1 MSIISMQCID
11 NTLTITD
18 ASLIDLSGTNSISFS
33 FCSKWDGYTKN
44 VLFYMTPSQ
53 TYLVGVTDDS
63 VTIPSVL
70 ISEGSCFCF
79 VVKGTKSGAEDR
91 ETQIFRCHIESDEL
105 VAENPTESIRE
116 IVFKRIK
123 DLENGAV
130 VSGMSFSD
138 TGKTY
143 TYTGG

>member
-18 ASLIDLSGTNSISFS
+18 APLIDLSGTNSISFS
-33 FCSKWDGYTKN
+33 FCSKWSGYTKTL
-44 VLFYMTPSQ
+44 LFYMTPTQ
-53 TYLVGVTDDS
+53 TYLESVSNDS

-91 ETQIFRCHIESDEL
+91 ESQIFRCHIESGEL
-105 VAENPTESIRE
+105 VADNPTESIRE
-116 IVFKRIK
+116 IVFKRLK

-130 VSGMSFSD
+130 MSGMTFSD

-143 TYTGG
+143 KYTGG

>member
-18 ASLIDLSGTNSISFS
+18 VPLIDFSGTNTISFS
-33 FCSKWDGYTKN
+33 FCSKWEGYTKT

-53 TYLVGVTDDS
+53 TYLENVASDS
-63 VTIPSVL
+63 VTIPSIL

-91 ETQIFRCHIESDEL
+91 ESQIFRCHVESGEM
-105 VAENPTESIRE
+105 VADNPTESIRE
-116 IVFKRIK
+116 IFSKRLK
-123 DLENGAV
+123 DLESGSV
-130 VSGMSFSD
+130 VSGVTFSD

>member
-11 NTLTITD
+11 KTLTITD
-18 ASLIDLSGTNSISFS
+18 APIVDIGGLNTIQFS
-33 FCSKWDGYTKN
+33 FCPMWDGYEKT
-44 VLFYMTPSQ
+44 VLFYLTPSQ
-53 TYLVGVTDDS
+53 TYLESVLNDS

-91 ETQIFRCHIESDEL
+91 ETQIFRCHIESGVV

-116 IVFKRIK
+116 IFSKRLT
-123 DLENGAV
+123 DLENGSV
-130 VSGMSFSD
+130 VSGMTFNN
-138 TGKTY
+138 TGTTY
-143 TYTGG
+143 TYTGA

>member
-1 MSIISMQCID
+1 MATISMICVD
-11 NTLTITD
+11 KVLTITD
-18 ASLIDLSGTNSISFS
+18 APLIELDGTNSISFS
-33 FCSKWDGYTKN
+33 FCPKWDGYTKT
-44 VLFYMTPSQ
+44 VLFYLTPSQ
-53 TYLVGVTDDS
+53 TYLESVSNDS

-91 ETQIFRCHIESDEL
+91 ETQIFRCHIESGEL

-116 IVFKRIK
+116 IFSKRLT

-130 VSGMSFSD
+130 VSGMTFND
-138 TGKTY
+138 TGTTY
-143 TYTGG
+143 NYTGV

>member
-1 MSIISMQCID
+1 MATISISCVD
-11 NTLTITD
+11 KVLTITD
-18 ASLIDLSGTNSISFS
+18 APLIELDGTNSISFS
-33 FCSKWDGYTKN
+33 FCPKWDGYTKT
-44 VLFYMTPSQ
+44 VLFYLSPSQ
-53 TYLVGVTDDS
+53 TYLEIVTDDS

-91 ETQIFRCHIESDEL
+91 ETQIFRCHIESGEL

-116 IVFKRIK
+116 IFSKRIS
-123 DLENGAV
+123 DLENGSV
-130 VSGMSFSD
+130 VSGMSFSN

-143 TYTGG
+143 NYTGG